1 MLAVFAK
8 AIAKPPEELSFPI
21 LGSNNSKTPKEILNK
36 FQSLWP
42 NDSAIYNLPHGN
54 FMALS
59 HHDESPI
66 HPRSIV
72 VLDDIF
78 CIFVGSLENTAE
90 LRHYYG
96 LPRQAT
102 EAMIVV
108 EAYKVLRDRA
118 PYPPDQVVKE
128 LHGKFAFIIFDVKTH
143 TLFLARDREG
153 SVEFQ
158 WGVAYDGSLVCGDD
172 PKIIR
177 EGCGKSCAPFPPG
190 CIFINGSGLASF
202 DHPLNKVKAIV
213 QEDDGGNIMSV
224 YFQVD
229 LFTRIPSIPRT
240 GSAANWA
247 GPAEVKGE
255 QMFDI

>member
-1 MLAVFAK
+1 MLAVFGK
-8 AIAKPPEELSFPI
+8 AVGKPPEELMLPAVTT
-21 LGSNNSKTPKEILNK
+21 NDSKNPKEIVDK

-42 NDSAIYNLPHGN
+42 NSTVYNLSNGN

-59 HHDESPI
+59 HEHESPM

-78 CIFVGSLENTAE
+78 CIFVGSLGNIAD
-90 LRHYYG
+90 LRHHYG

-118 PYPPDQVVKE
+118 PYPPDQVVKH
-128 LHGKFAFIIFDVKTH
+128 LDGKFAFIIFDARTN

-153 SVEFQ
+153 SVEFL
-158 WGVAYDGSLVCGDD
+158 WGMARDGSLVCSDD
-172 PKIIR
+172 PTIIR
-177 EGCGKSCAPFPPG
+177 EGCGKAFASFPPG
-190 CIFINGSGLASF
+190 CIFINLSGLTSF
-202 DHPLNKVKAIV
+202 DHPLHKVRAV
-213 QEDDGGNIMSV
+213 THEDDSGNILSV

-229 LFTRIPSIPRT
+229 LYTKIPSIPRT
-240 GSAANWA
+240 GSATNWA
-247 GPAEVKGE
+247 DAAVVRGE
-255 QMFDI
+255 

>member
-8 AIAKPPEELSFPI
+8 AIGKPPEELSLPTI
-21 LGSNNSKTPKEILNK
+21 GSNSSKNPVEILDK

-42 NDSAIYNLPHGN
+42 HDSAVYNLPHGN

-59 HHDESPI
+59 HQDQSPI

-78 CIFVGSLENTAE
+78 CIFVGTLENIAD

-96 LPRQAT
+96 LQRQAT

-108 EAYKVLRDRA
+108 EAYKALRDRA

-128 LHGKFAFIIFDVKTH
+128 LDGKFAFIIFDVKTN

-153 SVEFQ
+153 SVNFQ
-158 WGVAYDGSLVCGDD
+158 WGVAKDGSLVCSDD

-177 EGCGKSCAPFPPG
+177 DGCGKSCAPFPPG
-190 CIFINGSGLASF
+190 CIFINGSGLTSF
-202 DHPLNKVKAIV
+202 DHPLNKVKGIAE
-213 QEDDGGNIMSV
+213 EDEGGNIMSV
-224 YFQVD
+224 YFKVD

-247 GPAEVKGE
+247 DPTEVKGE
-255 QMFDI
+255 